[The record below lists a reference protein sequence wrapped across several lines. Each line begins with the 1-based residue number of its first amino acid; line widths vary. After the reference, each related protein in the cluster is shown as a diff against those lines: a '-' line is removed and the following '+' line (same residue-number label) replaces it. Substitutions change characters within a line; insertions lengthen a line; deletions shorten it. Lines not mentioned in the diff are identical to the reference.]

1 MYRLFKF
8 LIKEVDNAAM
18 KKLFLVVFNI
28 MFLLVNSAKAE
39 AIICSDRDVG
49 IARSAFVTAAGA
61 ESWFPLYIYVSDV
74 QVKFGDNRYSWFLV
88 DKNRG
93 DDIINSALAWDGT
106 LYKMRYK
113 KSKNTL
119 SVKVVGDG
127 AYKVIP
133 PITYKNCEQ
142 LGSKSSSSN
151 VSDNAAKAAY
161 IKLSKCNRRYIQQF
175 LSGQGLYKS
184 TIDGKWGAGTAS
196 ALEKAKKLGK
206 LKGKSSAQI
215 IQQLSQNLVCD

>member
-1 MYRLFKF
+1 MEHAEL
-8 LIKEVDNAAM
+8 

-28 MFLLVNSAKAE
+28 MFFLVGFAKADS
-39 AIICSDRDVG
+39 IICWDRNVG
-49 IARSAFVTAAGA
+49 IAASAFVSRAAA
-61 ESWFPLYIYVSDV
+61 ESWFPAYIYISDT
-74 QVKFGDNRYSWFLV
+74 QVKFGDSRNSWFNV
-88 DKNRG
+88 TSNIG
-93 DDIINSALAWDGT
+93 DDYVNASATRSST
-106 LYKMRYK
+106 LFKFKYR
-113 KSKNTL
+113 KSKNNL
-119 SVKVVGDG
+119 SVKMVQGG
-127 AYKVIP
+127 SYKPIA

-142 LGSKSSSSN
+142 LGSKSSASN

-175 LSGQGLYKS
+175 LTGQGLYKS

-196 ALEKAKKLGK
+196 ALQKAKKLGK

>member
-1 MYRLFKF
+1 MLKF
-8 LIKEVDNAAM
+8 
-18 KKLFLVVFNI
+18 FLVYISFG
-28 MFLLVNSAKAE
+28 FLLISSAKAE

-49 IARSAFVTAAGA
+49 IARSAFETADGA

-74 QVKFGDNRYSWFLV
+74 QVKFGDNRNSWFLV

-93 DDIINSALAWDGT
+93 DDIVNSAIAWSGT
-106 LYKMRYK
+106 LYKIKYK

-127 AYKVIP
+127 AFKVIP

-151 VSDNAAKAAY
+151 ISDNAAKAAY

-196 ALEKAKKLGK
+196 ALQKAKNLGK
-206 LKGKSSAQI
+206 LKGKSAAQI

>member
-1 MYRLFKF
+1 MS
-8 LIKEVDNAAM
+8 
-18 KKLFLVVFNI
+18 
-28 MFLLVNSAKAE
+28 SAKAE

-49 IARSAFVTAAGA
+49 IARSAFETADGA

-74 QVKFGDNRYSWFLV
+74 QVKFGDNRNSWFLV

-93 DDIINSALAWDGT
+93 DDIVNSAIAWSGT
-106 LYKMRYK
+106 LYKIKYK

-127 AYKVIP
+127 AFVPIP

-184 TIDGKWGAGTAS
+184 TIDGKWGAGTAA
-196 ALEKAKKLGK
+196 ALQKAKNIGK
-206 LKGKSSAQI
+206 LKGKSAAQI